1 MQSETNKQGP
11 AWWLRTILI
20 GRKPGFTLI
29 RIVVLIATTFVVFRF
44 VLLPPVR
51 ITGPSMLPTLRENSI
66 HFVNR
71 LAYVWHEPRRHD
83 VVSIRLAGNSI
94 MYMKRI
100 VGLPGETIE
109 FSDGRLLVNGDVL
122 DEPYVKSPCRW
133 DRAPR
138 TLGADE
144 YFVVGDN
151 RGMPIDDHYLGA
163 ATRDRIV
170 GKILL

>member
-1 MQSETNKQGP
+1 MHSEPNKHGP
-11 AWWLRTILI
+11 TWWLRTILI
-20 GRKPGFTLI
+20 GRKPGFTII
-29 RIVVLIATTFVVFRF
+29 RIVVLVATTFVVFRF

-71 LAYVWHEPRRHD
+71 LAYLWHEPRRGD

-100 VGLPGETIE
+100 VGLPGETVE
-109 FSDGRLLVNGDVL
+109 FADGRLLINGEIL
-122 DEPYVKSPCRW
+122 NEPYVTSPCRW

-138 TLGADE
+138 TLGPEE

-151 RGMPIDDHYLGA
+151 RVMPIDDHYLGV

-170 GKILL
+170 GKMLL